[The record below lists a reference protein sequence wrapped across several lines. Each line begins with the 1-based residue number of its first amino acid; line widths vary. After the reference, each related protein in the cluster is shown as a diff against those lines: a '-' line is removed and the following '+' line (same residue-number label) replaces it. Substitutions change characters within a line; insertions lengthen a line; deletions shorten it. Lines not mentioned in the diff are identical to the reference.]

1 MQVDLRWFRDTREII
16 NKVKTSPGYKQIYQ
30 LTLVEMLAKNKVIS
44 KQYGKNNNKNGGKS
58 IIVEFYFWKMMHI
71 YKSMFYKKVKKK
83 KNRSVLKSNFPHLEL
98 YATAC
103 KNCHVHI
110 NVQTID
116 GVQIWLRLIVNKY
129 ILILNLQSDD
139 KSTGGMK

>member
-1 MQVDLRWFRDTREII
+1 
-16 NKVKTSPGYKQIYQ
+16 
-30 LTLVEMLAKNKVIS
+30 MLAKNKVIS

-71 YKSMFYKKVKKK
+71 IIQIDVLQKSKKKK
-83 KNRSVLKSNFPHLEL
+83 KNRSVLKSKFPHQEL

-116 GVQIWLRLIVNKY
+116 GVQI
-129 ILILNLQSDD
+129 
-139 KSTGGMK
+139 

>member
-44 KQYGKNNNKNGGKS
+44 KQYGKNNNINGGKS

-83 KNRSVLKSNFPHLEL
+83 IAV
-98 YATAC
+98 Y
-103 KNCHVHI
+103 
-110 NVQTID
+110 
-116 GVQIWLRLIVNKY
+116 
-129 ILILNLQSDD
+129 
-139 KSTGGMK
+139 